1 MKRRHACAA
10 IPNIKAGRV
19 RPLGVASLK
28 RFPALAKLPTIA
40 ESGVSGVSGYETTI

>member
-19 RPLGVASLK
+19 RPLGVVSLK
-28 RFPALAKLPTIA
+28 RYPALADVPPIA
-40 ESGVSGVSGYETTI
+40 ESGVPDVSGYETTI